1 MGAAER
7 RVRRARHN
15 KGGKKDTAALSWGR
29 SNETVGINIDVAG
42 NSLSVVSSLLGLEV
56 DIDVESLT
64 LSEAVVVLLF
74 VLVLFLGL
82 LEIPTDERAGKD
94 ILLVLLK
101 GDLEIE
107 SLGSLLETETDVGL
121 LLVLLDS
128 DDEVSG
134 TIKDGLDSLGD
145 ERPDAGHTEGPS
157 SRMGALAKRLSSSSM
172 NSTTQRSPLS
182 MTWSLPYQTWLFQ
195 PAAR

>member
-1 MGAAER
+1 M
-7 RVRRARHN
+7 
-15 KGGKKDTAALSWGR
+15 
-29 SNETVGINIDVAG
+29 
-42 NSLSVVSSLLGLEV
+42 VSSLLGLEV

-82 LEIPTDERAGKD
+82 LEIPTDERAGKN

-134 TIKDGLDSLGD
+134 TIKDGLDSLGMSARTRD
-145 ERPDAGHTEGPS
+145 IRKDHRHGWGPW
-157 SRMGALAKRLSSSSM
+157 
-172 NSTTQRSPLS
+172 QRG
-182 MTWSLPYQTWLFQ
+182 Y
-195 PAAR
+195 RRRR